1 MSKDKVRMV
10 DGDFDLDLAYVPID
24 VLVLRT
30 GDVKRVV
37 GDRYMH
43 VRQWRAHMYIS
54 HVLLFFNIEISST

>member
-43 VRQWRAHMYIS
+43 VRQWRALM
-54 HVLLFFNIEISST
+54 